1 MLIDEVPLEQVHSGQ
16 SSPHCS
22 TFRWLA
28 RSNTRTNCI
37 HSRFD
42 LAEMEVATV
51 NDFGFEYQTA
61 TLNGVKYNYI
71 LAEPASG
78 KVVGT
83 IFLIHGWPDL
93 SLGWRN
99 QIPFLLSKGLRV
111 VAPDMMGYG
120 ETDAPE
126 DVSF

>member
-1 MLIDEVPLEQVHSGQ
+1 MDVV
-16 SSPHCS
+16 
-22 TFRWLA
+22 
-28 RSNTRTNCI
+28 TR
-37 HSRFD
+37 D
-42 LAEMEVATV
+42 
-51 NDFGFEYQTA
+51 DPGFKYQTA
-61 TLNGVKYNYI
+61 TLNGVTYNYI

-78 KVVGT
+78 NVVGT

-120 ETDAPE
+120 GTDAPE
-126 DVSF
+126 DLSL

>member
-1 MLIDEVPLEQVHSGQ
+1 MDVV
-16 SSPHCS
+16 
-22 TFRWLA
+22 A
-28 RSNTRTNCI
+28 R
-37 HSRFD
+37 D
-42 LAEMEVATV
+42 
-51 NDFGFEYQTA
+51 DPGFKYQTA
-61 TLNGVKYNYI
+61 TLNGVTYNYI

-78 KVVGT
+78 NVVGT

-120 ETDAPE
+120 GTDAPE
-126 DVSF
+126 DLSL